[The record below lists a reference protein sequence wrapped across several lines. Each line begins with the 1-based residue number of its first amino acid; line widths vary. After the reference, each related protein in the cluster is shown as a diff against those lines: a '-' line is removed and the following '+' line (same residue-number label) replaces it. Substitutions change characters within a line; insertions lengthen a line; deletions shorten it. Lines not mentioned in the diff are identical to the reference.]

1 MKPHDVVP
9 LIVVG
14 MNRSGAGFNHC
25 QFLIE
30 MRRMVDTNCKGGD
43 ASGTNMV
50 HNKWYSIVA
59 ARETSSILQLGGINS
74 IFLAVHL
81 NLNLEHPEKYNL
93 YYPLNM

>member
-14 MNRSGAGFNHC
+14 MNRNGAGFSHY

-50 HNKWYSIVA
+50 HNKW
-59 ARETSSILQLGGINS
+59 
-74 IFLAVHL
+74 
-81 NLNLEHPEKYNL
+81 
-93 YYPLNM
+93 